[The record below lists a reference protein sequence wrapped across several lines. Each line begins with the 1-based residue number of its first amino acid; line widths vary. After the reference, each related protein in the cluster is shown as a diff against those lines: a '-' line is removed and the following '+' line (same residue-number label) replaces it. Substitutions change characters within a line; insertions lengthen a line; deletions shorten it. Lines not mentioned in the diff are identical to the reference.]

1 MKQFRD
7 FDANGGAAF
16 CAVAYPGLL
25 IVQKTNADGSFIK
38 KTVRVEDDPEYTY
51 KVMKT
56 KIKAAG
62 GSAGVL
68 KFLEQCEKATDFLG
82 CAVSA
87 IYNEIINN
95 VKEVKF

>member
-7 FDANGGAAF
+7 FEFNGGAVF

-25 IVQKTNADGSFIK
+25 LVQKTSADGSFIK
-38 KTVRVEDDPEYTY
+38 KAVRVEDDSEYTY

-62 GSAGVL
+62 GSAGLL
-68 KFLEQCEKATDFLG
+68 KFLEKCEKATDFFG

-87 IYNEIINN
+87 IYNEIIDNM
-95 VKEVKF
+95 KEVKF